1 MLVVLPC
8 PSPISRIIESKALI
22 QRLHCDAN
30 GLEIAGIQ
38 KILLLLLLLGDHEG
52 VALAYGIVEEQGV
65 LLREVVLDAQARWE
79 WLEEGVTLP
88 ECLLLS
94 SLTGLNGLA
103 IVALF
108 GSGLS
113 VPTGLPL
120 PTLLRRPE

>member
-1 MLVVLPC
+1 MHMIVVLPC

-52 VALAYGIVEEQGV
+52 VALAYGIVEDQGV
-65 LLREVVLDAQARWE
+65 FLREVVLDAQAGWE
-79 WLEEGVTLP
+79 WLEEGVALA

-94 SLTGLNGLA
+94 SLTGLDGLA
-103 IVALF
+103 IMALF
-108 GSGLS
+108 GSVFAAPAGS
-113 VPTGLPL
+113 PRPALP
-120 PTLLRRPE
+120 